1 MTSVTALSDSLMLA
15 APELWLAVSAL
26 VLLLVGVFQGDR
38 SYSTISWACV
48 AVMVTAA
55 ALVANGASGTG
66 FNGLFIVDAYAQFLK
81 VVILAGSAATLIIAE
96 PQVRRLGIARFEFPI
111 VVLIATLGM
120 LMMVSAGDLL
130 SLYLGLELQ
139 SLSLYVLAAFHRDNA
154 RSTEAGLKYFVL
166 GALSSGLLLY
176 GVSLVYGFAGSTDFL
191 RLQGVLVAE
200 QAPSVGILF
209 GLVFVMSGLVF
220 KLAAVPFHMWT
231 PDVYEGAPTPVT
243 AFFAAA
249 PKVAAMGLLV
259 RVLSDAFPGLAEQWR
274 QIIIVASVGS
284 MALGAI
290 AAINQQNIKRLL
302 AYSSIGHVGYALLGV
317 AAGTEAG
324 IESVLVYMAIYMA
337 TTIGGFLC
345 VMAMQRGGQA
355 VEAIDDLAGLA
366 RRQPRIAFALAMIM
380 FSMAGIPLLIGFV
393 GKLFVFQAAIAA
405 GLVIPAVLGVL
416 ASVIAAY
423 YYLRIVKVMYFDE
436 PAPAFDDM
444 AHAPSS
450 MVLALSAA
458 FASPLG
464 YLAIGP
470 LAAAAALA
478 AKSLLG

>member
-1 MTSVTALSDSLMLA
+1 MTALSDSLMLA

-26 VLLLVGVFQGDR
+26 VLLLVGVFQGDK
-38 SYSTISWACV
+38 SYSMISWACV
-48 AVMVTAA
+48 AVMAA
-55 ALVANGASGTG
+55 AVVLVGGGPSGTG
-66 FNGLFIVDAYAQFLK
+66 FNGMFVVDAYAQFLK
-81 VVILAGSAATLIIAE
+81 VVILVGSAATLIIAE
-96 PQVRRLGIARFEFPI
+96 PHMRRLGIARFEFPI
-111 VVLIATLGM
+111 IVLIATLGM

-176 GVSLVYGFAGSTDFL
+176 GVSLVYGFAGSTNFL

-200 QAPSVGILF
+200 QTPSVGILF
-209 GLVFVMSGLVF
+209 GLVFVMSGLIF
-220 KLAAVPFHMWT
+220 KIAAVPFHMWT

-243 AFFAAA
+243 TFFAAA

-259 RVLSDAFPGLAEQWR
+259 RVLADAFPGLAEQWR

-284 MALGAI
+284 MVLGAV
-290 AAINQQNIKRLL
+290 AAINQRNIKRLL

-324 IESVLVYMAIYMA
+324 IEAVLVYLAIYMP

-355 VEAIDDLAGLA
+355 VEAIEDLAGLA
-366 RRQPRIAFALAMIM
+366 RRQPRVAFALAMIM

-405 GLVIPAVLGVL
+405 GLVIPAILGVL
-416 ASVIAAY
+416 ASTVAAY

-436 PAPAFDDM
+436 PAPAFDAM
-444 AHAPSS
+444 SHTPSS
-450 MVLALSAA
+450 VVLALSAA
-458 FASPLG
+458 FSSPLG

-470 LAAAAALA
+470 LAAAATLA

>member
-1 MTSVTALSDSLMLA
+1 MTALSDSLMLA

-220 KLAAVPFHMWT
+220 KIAAVPFHMWT

-243 AFFAAA
+243 AFSRQPQGRRHGPAGAGA
-249 PKVAAMGLLV
+249 VGCV
-259 RVLSDAFPGLAEQWR
+259 PGLAEQWR

>member
-1 MTSVTALSDSLMLA
+1 MTALSDSLMLA

-26 VLLLVGVFQGDR
+26 VLLLVGVFQGDK
-38 SYSTISWACV
+38 SYSMISWACV
-48 AVMVTAA
+48 AVMAA
-55 ALVANGASGTG
+55 AVVLVGGGPSGTG
-66 FNGLFIVDAYAQFLK
+66 FNGMFVVDAYALFLK
-81 VVILAGSAATLIIAE
+81 VVILVGSAATLIIAE
-96 PQVRRLGIARFEFPI
+96 PHMRRLGIARFEFPV

-120 LMMVSAGDLL
+120 LMMVSSGDLL

-176 GVSLVYGFAGSTDFL
+176 GVSLVYGFAGSTNFL

-200 QAPSVGILF
+200 QTPSVGILF
-209 GLVFVMSGLVF
+209 GLVFVMSGLIF
-220 KLAAVPFHMWT
+220 KIAAVPFHMWT

-243 AFFAAA
+243 TFFAAA

-259 RVLSDAFPGLAEQWR
+259 RVLADAFPGLAEQWR

-284 MALGAI
+284 MVLGAV
-290 AAINQQNIKRLL
+290 AAINQRNIKRLL

-324 IESVLVYMAIYMA
+324 VEAVLVYLAIYMP

-355 VEAIDDLAGLA
+355 VEAIEDLAGLA
-366 RRQPRIAFALAMIM
+366 RRQPRVAFALAMIM

-405 GLVIPAVLGVL
+405 GLVIPAILGVL
-416 ASVIAAY
+416 ASTVAAY

-436 PAPAFDDM
+436 PAPAFDAM
-444 AHAPSS
+444 SHTPSS
-450 MVLALSAA
+450 VVLALSAA
-458 FASPLG
+458 FSSPLG

-470 LAAAAALA
+470 LAAAATLA